1 MRCRGF
7 KYHLINYFQD
17 FVQPPDEIPK
27 GGEVDAIGTDGGPG
41 EVGPEG
47 EVGKP
52 GEQGPPGR
60 PGIPGIPG
68 MPGAAGPQ
76 PDIQPFIQQLQ
87 LSTGVDKGPPFTY
100 MQATV
105 GPPGPRG
112 PPGEH
117 RKLTG
122 SKLAHSHAEDVSLF
136 YAVAQLNAGS
146 KNLTEIYLRLLLV
159 LVPINW
165 IMT

>member
-1 MRCRGF
+1 
-7 KYHLINYFQD
+7 
-17 FVQPPDEIPK
+17 
-27 GGEVDAIGTDGGPG
+27 
-41 EVGPEG
+41 
-47 EVGKP
+47 
-52 GEQGPPGR
+52 
-60 PGIPGIPG
+60 

-122 SKLAHSHAEDVSLF
+122 SKLAHSHAKVCFFYFMQWLSLM
-136 YAVAQLNAGS
+136 
-146 KNLTEIYLRLLLV
+146 LV
-159 LVPINW
+159 KK
-165 IMT
+165 T